1 MTANQIQR
9 FADCSLA
16 LGLNLVAASV
26 LLTLRPDFPNFER
39 PGLTLL
45 LYSGLGLSLFAISA
59 RLLRNR
65 ISGWLTLPGQYDP
78 PIPNTNNLQAYVTL
92 FIISFVILFVEV
104 MLIRYAGSQ
113 IRIFSFFKN
122 IPLIG
127 AFLGLGLGCCQG
139 RGKPGHV
146 LIFLL
151 WLVPFAFFLSQGTLV
166 INGALGWL
174 AATSSSE
181 HILGDVAIAQ
191 SNWMQELF
199 AQIFMGFFCA
209 GALVTITLLFAFLG
223 RLLGDAFQQ
232 VPRISGYTVNI
243 LGSLGGTIM
252 FFAWSYLEAPPW
264 VWFLCG
270 LTPLL
275 WWMPNLSHR
284 IAAGTLIALSTI
296 AVIPQYGDTVWSAYQ
311 KLVGHKIPISDNGDH
326 AYLVQL
332 SDVFYQVAVDLRPEA
347 AAKRRDLRFPHY
359 DRAFQGVSPMDRVL
373 IVGAGTGNDVA
384 AALRAGAKHV
394 DAVDIDPAIIAMG
407 RVHHPEQPYSDPRV
421 TLIVDD
427 ARAVFR
433 KSPPQIYDVIVFGL
447 LDSHTQLAMS
457 SVRLDNYVFTLESFE
472 AAKRLLKTD
481 GHIVVTAATF
491 REWFRNRLHAI
502 LDVTCDGPISQE
514 ELGNWTTYVCQA
526 NAPAAGS
533 VSKSTADVSSLPTDD
548 WPFLYLPTRGIPP
561 AYLIAVGM
569 LAVASIVTLKRQGLY
584 LGRFT
589 SYHGHL
595 FFLGAAFL
603 LMEVSAINRLALLFG
618 TTWVVSVVTIICVLI
633 LIVLANLTVATV
645 GASSH
650 EFAYVALFVT
660 LLGSFVIEPAAVLGE
675 SMIYSLGYGLL
686 CLSPVYFAGLIFARS
701 FRQAQDA
708 RTAIG
713 ANILGAVLG
722 GWSEYSTMLLGIR
735 AMVLLAAL
743 FYLCSLLALVWSRRR
758 AEQTV
763 I

>member
-1 MTANQIQR
+1 MTANQIR
-9 FADCSLA
+9 RWAACSLA

-26 LLTLRPDFPNFER
+26 LLPLRAGFPSFNR
-39 PGLTLL
+39 PALSLL
-45 LYSGLGLSLFAISA
+45 LYSGLGLSLCAILA
-59 RLLRNR
+59 RLLRSR
-65 ISGWLTLPGQYDP
+65 ISEWLTIPDQNDRSTTNTDRGP
-78 PIPNTNNLQAYVTL
+78 PFATL
-92 FIISFVILFVEV
+92 FIISFVSLFVEV

-127 AFLGLGLGCCQG
+127 AFLGLGLGCCLG
-139 RGKPGHV
+139 RGTPGHV
-146 LIFLL
+146 LSFLL

-166 INGALGWL
+166 TDGALGWL
-174 AATSSSE
+174 AALSSSE
-181 HILGDVAIAQ
+181 QILGDVVIAQ
-191 SNWMQELF
+191 PDWTQELL
-199 AQIFMGFFCA
+199 AQIFMGLFCV

-243 LGSLGGTIM
+243 LGSLGGTM
-252 FFAWSYLEAPPW
+252 LFFALSYLEAPPW

-284 IAAGTLIALSTI
+284 LVASTLIALSTI
-296 AVIPQYGDTVWSAYQ
+296 AVIPKYGDTVWSPYQ
-311 KLVGHKIPISDNGDH
+311 KLVGHKIPTTLTGEY
-326 AYLVQL
+326 AYLVQI
-332 SDVFYQVAVDLRPEA
+332 SDVFYQIAVDLRPEA
-347 AAKRRDLRFPHY
+347 VAKRSNLLFPHY
-359 DRAFQGVSPMDRVL
+359 DRAFQGISSMNRVL

-384 AALRAGAKHV
+384 AALRSGAKHV

-407 RVHHPEQPYSDPRV
+407 RMHHPERPYSDPRV
-421 TLIVDD
+421 TIIVDD

-433 KSPPQIYDVIVFGL
+433 KSSPHIYDVIVFGL

-472 AAKRLLKTD
+472 AAKRLLKPH
-481 GHIVVTAATF
+481 GYIVVTAATF
-491 REWFRNRLHAI
+491 RDWFRERMLAI
-502 LDVTCDGPISQE
+502 LDATCDGPIRQE
-514 ELGNWTTYVCQA
+514 QLGNWTTYVCQA
-526 NAPAAGS
+526 NAPAGGS
-533 VSKSTADVSSLPTDD
+533 FSESTAYASSLPIDD
-548 WPFLYLPTRGIPP
+548 WPFLYLPSRGIPL
-561 AYLIAVGM
+561 AYLIVVGM
-569 LAVASIVTLKRQGLY
+569 LAVASILTLKQQGLY

-618 TTWVVSVVTIICVLI
+618 TTWVVSGVTIICVLI

-645 GASSH
+645 GASSYR
-650 EFAYVALFVT
+650 FAYVALFLT
-660 LLGSFVIEPAAVLGE
+660 LLASFVVQPSAVLGK

-686 CLSPVYFAGLIFARS
+686 CLSPVYFAGLVFARS
-701 FRQAQDA
+701 FRQAHDA

-713 ANILGAVLG
+713 ANILGSVLG
-722 GWSEYSTMLLGIR
+722 GWSEYTTMVLGIR

-743 FYLCSLLALVWSRRR
+743 FYLCSLLSLMRSQRRPAPTAL
-758 AEQTV
+758 
-763 I
+763 